1 MNPISAVILTLNE
14 ERNIERCIHSLHGVA
29 DEIVV
34 IDSFS
39 EDNTRNICEKLGVR
53 FIQHKFEGYIEQKN
67 WAITQAGFPHV
78 LSLDADEALSQE
90 LKQSII
96 RVKENMT
103 ADGYYFN
110 RLNNY
115 CGKWIKHCGWYPD
128 RKLRLWDSRK
138 GKWTG
143 INPHDKYELNQG
155 SVENFLEGDL
165 LHYSYYTIY
174 QHVEQANKFSE
185 IQAKDYFNNGKSTNI
200 FDILIRPAWK
210 FLRCY
215 IINAGFLD
223 GFYGF
228 VICMITAH
236 STFLKYAKLRQL
248 IKKISA

>member
-1 MNPISAVILTLNE
+1 
-14 ERNIERCIHSLHGVA
+14 
-29 DEIVV
+29 
-34 IDSFS
+34 
-39 EDNTRNICEKLGVR
+39 
-53 FIQHKFEGYIEQKN
+53 
-67 WAITQAGFPHV
+67 
-78 LSLDADEALSQE
+78 
-90 LKQSII
+90 
-96 RVKENMT
+96 MT